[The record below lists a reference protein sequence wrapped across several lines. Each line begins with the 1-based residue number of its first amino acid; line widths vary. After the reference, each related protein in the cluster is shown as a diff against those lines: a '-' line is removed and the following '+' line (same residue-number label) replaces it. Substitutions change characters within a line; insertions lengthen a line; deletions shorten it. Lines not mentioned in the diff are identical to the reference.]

1 MRFRAA
7 HAFLINLCIISLAY
21 VNCWENYELDLFDLV
36 EDVNENFY
44 DFFNVKQVNEF
55 EHFSFSMF

>member
-1 MRFRAA
+1 MRFRVA
-7 HAFLINLCIISLAY
+7 HAFLINLCMISLAY

-44 DFFNVKQVNEF
+44 DFFNVKQVNKTINF
-55 EHFSFSMF
+55 LVT